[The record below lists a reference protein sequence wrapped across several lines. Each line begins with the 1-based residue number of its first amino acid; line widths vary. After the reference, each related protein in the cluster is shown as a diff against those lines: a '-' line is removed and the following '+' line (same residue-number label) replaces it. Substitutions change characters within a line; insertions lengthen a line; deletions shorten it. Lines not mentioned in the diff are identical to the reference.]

1 MCNLLRL
8 LEISAIKTVKPW
20 LQIDLLHRLLEP
32 QLYAEAEACNQLLV
46 DFVAEIIQRKHRNWQ
61 LRNALHENGGTDDG
75 IPWQRRIFIEQMFQL
90 AANGELTLQDIED
103 EAQSMVLVVS
113 RRVGGEGGLVIMVV
127 GVIISQHVL
136 LSHSPSRRCRI
147 AS

>member
-1 MCNLLRL
+1 MLHIISPPRLEHPVTIYVYNLRRL

-32 QLYAEAEACNQLLV
+32 QLYMEAEKCNQLLV

-61 LRNALHENGGTDDG
+61 LRNALHETGTDDG

-113 RRVGGEGGLVIMVV
+113 
-127 GVIISQHVL
+127 
-136 LSHSPSRRCRI
+136 SRGRD
-147 AS
+147 